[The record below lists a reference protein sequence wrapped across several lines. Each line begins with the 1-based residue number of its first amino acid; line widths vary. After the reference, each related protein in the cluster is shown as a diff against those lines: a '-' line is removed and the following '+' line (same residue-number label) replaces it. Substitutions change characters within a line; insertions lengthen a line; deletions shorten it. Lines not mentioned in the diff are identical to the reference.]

1 MEDLIHSWQKLSLS
15 SKEGDQMDLSKNRKI
30 QGFALAAKFFS
41 RRSVNVDAVAQTF
54 RPLWRSSGNFH
65 ANDAKNSHVVFTFE
79 LEEDVEKVLMGEPWS
94 FDRHLMA
101 FTRYDGSV
109 PVQDLHFD
117 RVSFWSKGL
126 LALEERQFGACLRAP
141 QFNPSRRSYVE
152 VKGFDIL
159 DHTRHVLEKEK
170 GPNVGEGRSLIS
182 PTGDSDE
189 TVTNKDSTVFES
201 HNQVIADFPEIM
213 VGLKA
218 SDQGSLISNSNCP
231 TGNIEVS
238 NKEDFS
244 TETTG
249 QSITDLKMNWEVI
262 QEPKDLEL
270 ITTDKQEFSFEMG
283 WVEKSPMRRGG
294 STKTRGKEK
303 GKISGPSTFPAQ
315 SMLDQDQFLKEG
327 PKRKGDEL
335 YEVPTESH
343 IDALVKGGVAT
354 DWWHLTGFY
363 GALETSRRDASWALL
378 KVIRDRSTLPWLAI
392 GDFNELVSDSEK
404 EGGSSRPRRHMKNF
418 ADTLNWCGLRNMGF
432 VGPRFTWL
440 YQSVNGFQIRERL
453 DRAVASLAC
462 CARFKEARVYHLS
475 NSASDHSPLSLHFL
489 LKKKKRYQR
498 KIFRFESMWLKD
510 PKCED
515 IVKTA

>member
-1 MEDLIHSWQKLSLS
+1 MSLISWNCRGLGNPRTVRALQKVVQQEELILVFLMETKIN
-15 SKEGDQMDLSKNRKI
+15 KEK
-30 QGFALAAKFFS
+30 
-41 RRSVNVDAVAQTF
+41 
-54 RPLWRSSGNFH
+54 
-65 ANDAKNSHVVFTFE
+65 
-79 LEEDVEKVLMGEPWS
+79 VEKVRDQCNFNFNWV
-94 FDRHLMA
+94 
-101 FTRYDGSV
+101 V
-109 PVQDLHFD
+109 P
-117 RVSFWSKGL
+117 SEGKGGG
-126 LALEERQFGACLRAP
+126 LALFW
-141 QFNPSRRSYVE
+141 
-152 VKGFDIL
+152 
-159 DHTRHVLEKEK
+159 KE
-170 GPNVGEGRSLIS
+170 G
-182 PTGDSDE
+182 
-189 TVTNKDSTVFES
+189 
-201 HNQVIADFPEIM
+201 
-213 VGLKA
+213 
-218 SDQGSLISNSNCP
+218 
-231 TGNIEVS
+231 IEV
-238 NKEDFS
+238 EIID
-244 TETTG
+244 
-249 QSITDLKMNWEVI
+249 
-262 QEPKDLEL
+262 
-270 ITTDKQEFSFEMG
+270 
-283 WVEKSPMRRGG
+283 
-294 STKTRGKEK
+294 
-303 GKISGPSTFPAQ
+303 A
-315 SMLDQDQFLKEG
+315 DQ
-327 PKRKGDEL
+327 
-335 YEVPTESH
+335 SH